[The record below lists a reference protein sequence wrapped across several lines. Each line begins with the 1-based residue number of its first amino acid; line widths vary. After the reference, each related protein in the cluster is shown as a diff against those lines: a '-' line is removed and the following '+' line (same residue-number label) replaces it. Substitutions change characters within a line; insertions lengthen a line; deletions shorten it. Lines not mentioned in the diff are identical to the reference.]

1 MNKYNDA
8 DLGEFKILIENKMA
22 RAKNELAYYR
32 EQINEVTETV
42 NEEHDDWS
50 EGAAAM
56 SDLEFLNDLAHR
68 QKKFVRDLENAL
80 IRIKN
85 KTFGICELTGEL
97 IDKRRLMA
105 VPTTTKSLVAKMQ
118 QQKEESKTAEPT
130 EKEKRNT
137 DEDLE

>member
-22 RAKNELAYYR
+22 RAINELAYYQ
-32 EQINEVTETV
+32 EQISEVTETV
-42 NEEHDDWS
+42 SEEHDDWS

-56 SDLEFLNDLAHR
+56 SDLEFLNDLALR
-68 QKKFVRDLENAL
+68 QKRFIRELENAL

-85 KTFGICELTGEL
+85 KTYGICELTGEL

-105 VPTTTKSLVAKMQ
+105 VPTTTKSLSAKMQ
-118 QQKEESKTAEPT
+118 QQKEESGSVNPVKGE
-130 EKEKRNT
+130 N
-137 DEDLE
+137 EDLNDDLE

>member
-22 RAKNELAYYR
+22 RAKNELAYYQ

-42 NEEHDDWS
+42 SEEHDDWS

-56 SDLEFLNDLAHR
+56 SDLEFLNDLALR
-68 QKKFVRDLENAL
+68 QKRFIRELENAL

-85 KTFGICELTGEL
+85 KTYGICELTGEL

-105 VPTTTKSLVAKMQ
+105 VPTTTTTLSAKMQ
-118 QQKEESKTAEPT
+118 QQKEESGRVNPVKDG
-130 EKEKRNT
+130 N
-137 DEDLE
+137 EDLNE